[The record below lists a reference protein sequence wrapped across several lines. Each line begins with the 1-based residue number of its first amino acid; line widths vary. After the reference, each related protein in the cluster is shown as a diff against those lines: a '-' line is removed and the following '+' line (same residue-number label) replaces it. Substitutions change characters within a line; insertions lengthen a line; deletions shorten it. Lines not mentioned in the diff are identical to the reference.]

1 MKIKTLL
8 VDDEEL
14 ARLLVKNFIKS
25 DPDFEVIGEA
35 ENGFEAIKLINE
47 LKPDVIFLDIQ
58 MPKLTGLEMLE
69 LIPSPPLVV
78 FSTAYDQ
85 FAIAAFEKN
94 AIDYLLKP
102 FSKDRFLKTLLKVK
116 EKYELKVDPA
126 QELKPLLKMTSFHE
140 KTTDKIVIKDGNK
153 IEVVPHEDI
162 IFLESYGDYVW
173 IHTPKGKFL
182 KQRTM
187 KEFESQLPPKFLRV
201 HRSYL
206 VNGDYIQKLEL
217 YEKNTYQLILKNGTK
232 ISVSRNGY
240 KELKETLG
248 W

>member
-102 FSKDRFLKTLLKVK
+102 FSKDRFLKTLQKVK

-126 QELKPLLKMTSFHE
+126 QELKPLLKMTSSHE

-153 IEVVPHEDI
+153 IEVVPFEDV